1 MKFDYALDK
10 NLPQAVE
17 AERLVLGCIL
27 LANETLSQAAEK
39 LNANDFFLR
48 SHGRIFNAMIALAA
62 EGRAIDP
69 ITLQELL
76 RQSGDLESIGG
87 TAYIASLFDGVPRF
101 SNIENYV
108 GLVKDKSV
116 TRRLISIG
124 SLIMN
129 NGLDDERD
137 ASEQLAIAKKILNDI
152 DDPADNSR
160 WLSIDSAAEN
170 WREDYRAR
178 KQSGRKYDG
187 LATGFGDLDEHLS
200 GISKGDITLIGA
212 RPRIGKTALLTA
224 IAEKAVNSPHNRN
237 LVVGIFSME
246 LSHRQWLM
254 RWESSMANVRLSK
267 IRACEL
273 TTEDFRDLK
282 RSREIIQRLPIYI
295 DDQTNLTPN
304 RFRAA
309 MERLKK
315 DHPGCEYLAIIDYL
329 QMMRSDH
336 SGISEK
342 RLVLTHVAER
352 MKETIKDYLDCY
364 CIAAASLNRES
375 EARKD
380 KEPELSDLRECG
392 DLESVAAT
400 VMMLHRPA
408 LYRPNYQAAS
418 NEEVIVK
425 IEKARFAA
433 QGRVSI
439 GFDPT
444 CVRYGD
450 FIKPAPS
457 SYSWRDD
464 AQD

>member
-1 MKFDYALDK
+1 MQHEALTPS
-10 NLPQAVE
+10 LPHSLE
-17 AERLVLGCIL
+17 SERMVLGVIIL
-27 LANETLSQAAEK
+27 CNEAISQAARLK
-39 LNANDFFLR
+39 PTDFFSPAHAKIWAR
-48 SHGRIFNAMIALAA
+48 MIALVQR
-62 EGRAIDP
+62 GSGIDP
-69 ITLQELL
+69 VTLKEELE
-76 RQSGDLESIGG
+76 RAGELEAIGG
-87 TAYIASLFDGVPRF
+87 MAYIASLFDGAPRF

-108 GLVKDKSV
+108 ATVKDRAVARQLVAIGGNIVNRALDNEVDASDQLAAA
-116 TRRLISIG
+116 RRLI
-124 SLIMN
+124 
-129 NGLDDERD
+129 
-137 ASEQLAIAKKILNDI
+137 EQV

-160 WLSIDSAAEN
+160 WLSIDSAAES

-273 TTEDFRDLK
+273 TTEDFRNLK
-282 RSREIIQRLPIYI
+282 QSREIIQQLPIYI

-464 AQD
+464 ATE